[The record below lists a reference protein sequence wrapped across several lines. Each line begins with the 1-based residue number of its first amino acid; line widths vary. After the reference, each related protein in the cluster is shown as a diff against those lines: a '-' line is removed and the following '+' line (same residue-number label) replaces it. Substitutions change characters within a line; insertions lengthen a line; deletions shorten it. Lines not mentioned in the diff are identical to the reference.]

1 MNLYCPLRN
10 ELIRALVPP
19 SLKSHGG
26 DIMAKGETTL
36 AVFVSQ
42 LVNPSLLSLIR
53 QQQSQ
58 PHSGVLCCIL
68 LRCPV
73 FRNPGAS
80 SLMRTGP
87 GECLSH
93 KTPQPKG
100 ENLWGITGE
109 RQSRSGLHFRKTT
122 LRWGVRCTMGAGSFE
137 GPGGGI
143 GLGPGLWP

>member
-68 LRCPV
+68 LRCSA

-80 SLMRTGP
+80 SLMRTGQD
-87 GECLSH
+87 
-93 KTPQPKG
+93 TPTKG
-100 ENLWGITGE
+100 RKPVGHYRWKRAMVWFMLQKDHLETGCE
-109 RQSRSGLHFRKTT
+109 MHQ
-122 LRWGVRCTMGAGSFE
+122 E
-137 GPGGGI
+137 GREF
-143 GLGPGLWP
+143 

>member
-10 ELIRALVPP
+10 ELTCASVPP

-26 DIMAKGETTL
+26 DVMAKGETTL

-68 LRCPV
+68 LGCSV

-100 ENLWGITGE
+100 ENLWGIIGE
-109 RQSRSGLHFRKTT
+109 RQSRSGLRFKKDHIE
-122 LRWGVRCTMGAGSFE
+122 MGCE
-137 GPGGGI
+137 MHHGGREF
-143 GLGPGLWP
+143 

>member
-100 ENLWGITGE
+100 ENLWGIIGGRE
-109 RQSRSGLHFRKTT
+109 PWSGLCFRKTT
-122 LRWGVRCTMGAGSFE
+122 LRRGVRCTKRAGSFE
-137 GPGGGI
+137 GPEGI
-143 GLGPGLWP
+143 RLGPGLWP